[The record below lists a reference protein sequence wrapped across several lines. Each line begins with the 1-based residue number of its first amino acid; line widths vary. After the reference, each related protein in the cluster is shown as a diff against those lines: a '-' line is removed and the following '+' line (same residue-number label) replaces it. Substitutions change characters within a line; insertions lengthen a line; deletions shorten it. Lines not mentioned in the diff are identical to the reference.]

1 MIFIDINEVTK
12 NSNAIESAIF
22 DGPMTPVNIIT
33 FVAMHPF
40 HLITGFIIG
49 KKDSPSSIPLLITS
63 NGIKL
68 IFLVDDLPPS
78 LGGSFNFCGQQN
90 NVNNVVSPSLVLKA
104 SQ

>member
-1 MIFIDINEVTK
+1 MIFIDIDEVTK

-22 DGPMTPVNIIT
+22 DGPMTLVNIIT

-40 HLITGFIIG
+40 HSITGFIIG
-49 KKDSPSSIPLLITS
+49 KKDSPSSIPLLITP
-63 NGIKL
+63 NRVKF
-68 IFLVDDLPPS
+68 IFLVDNLPPS

-90 NVNNVVSPSLVLKA
+90 NVNKVASPSLVLKA